1 MVVADLESRADGIAK
16 GAKGAKGA
24 KAADV
29 LVVED
34 RDSLRAMLRRTLTSQ
49 GYTVLDAESAT
60 VAARHLTR
68 ARVSVVLTDLRL
80 PGGSGMD
87 VLKAAREA
95 DPNMPVIV
103 MTAYGTVQDA
113 VAAMKDG
120 AFDFL
125 AKPVDTDHLLVLMER
140 AVGQRRLL
148 TENLILKEEYAA
160 RYGFPQIIGED
171 PALEKVSLDLQRAAG
186 SDTTVLLLGESG
198 TGKELF
204 ARALHQLSPRASG
217 PFIPINCAAIP
228 GELLENELFGHEKGA
243 YTGANARKQGKLE
256 LAHEGT
262 VLLDEMGELPLAL
275 QSKLLRVLQ
284 EREFERVG
292 GTRTLAVD
300 ARIVAATNRDL
311 KKAVEAGEF
320 REDLYFRLS
329 VFPIWIPALRERR
342 RDIPLLARHYIEKF
356 CRDVNKVPVAIPDDC
371 MQALMDYDWPG
382 NVRELANCLERA
394 VILCDDDE
402 LSVSHLGLGPTRDS
416 GVPPGFE
423 LSGTLAEV
431 GRRAQAAAEKEKI
444 RLVLDEADGD
454 RARAAEILRVSGKT
468 LLHKMREF
476 GLVEPKS
483 RPH

>member
-1 MVVADLESRADGIAK
+1 MVVAGLETRADGITK
-16 GAKGAKGA
+16 GAKRA

-34 RDSLRAMLRRTLTSQ
+34 KDSLRAMLRRTLTGQ

-60 VAARHLTR
+60 VAVRHLTR
-68 ARVSVVLTDLRL
+68 ARISVVLTDLRL

-148 TENLILKEEYAA
+148 TENLVLKEEYAA

-171 PALEKVSLDLQRAAG
+171 PALEKVSLELQRAAG
-186 SDTTVLLLGESG
+186 SDATVLLLGESG

-243 YTGANARKQGKLE
+243 FTGANARKQGKLE

-300 ARIVAATNRDL
+300 VRIVAATNRDL

-329 VFPIWIPALRERR
+329 VFPILIPALRERR
-342 RDIPLLARHYIEKF
+342 RDIPLLARHYIERF
-356 CRDVNKVPVAIPDDC
+356 CRDVNKVLIAIPDDC

-402 LSVSHLGLGPTRDS
+402 LSSSHLGLGTSRDS
-416 GVPPGFE
+416 GDAGVPSGFE

-431 GRRAQAAAEKEKI
+431 GRRAQAAAEKEKV
-444 RLVLDEADGD
+444 RRVLDEADGD
-454 RARAAEILRVSGKT
+454 RARAAEILQVSGKT

-476 GLVEPKS
+476 GLVETKN
-483 RPH
+483 

>member
-1 MVVADLESRADGIAK
+1 
-16 GAKGAKGA
+16 
-24 KAADV
+24 
-29 LVVED
+29 
-34 RDSLRAMLRRTLTSQ
+34 
-49 GYTVLDAESAT
+49 
-60 VAARHLTR
+60 
-68 ARVSVVLTDLRL
+68 
-80 PGGSGMD
+80 
-87 VLKAAREA
+87 
-95 DPNMPVIV
+95 
-103 MTAYGTVQDA
+103 
-113 VAAMKDG
+113 
-120 AFDFL
+120 
-125 AKPVDTDHLLVLMER
+125 LMER

-186 SDTTVLLLGESG
+186 SDATVLLLGESG

-243 YTGANARKQGKLE
+243 FTGANARKQGKLE

-262 VLLDEMGELPLAL
+262 VLLDEMGELPFAL

-329 VFPIWIPALRERR
+329 VFPISIPALRERR

-356 CRDVNKVPVAIPDDC
+356 CRDVNKVPVTIPDDC
-371 MQALMDYDWPG
+371 MQALTDYDWPG

-402 LSVSHLGLGPTRDS
+402 LSLSHLRLGTSRDS

-431 GRRAQAAAEKEKI
+431 GRRAQAVAEKEKI
-444 RLVLDEADGD
+444 RRVLDEADGD
-454 RARAAEILRVSGKT
+454 RSRAAEILQVSGKT

-476 GLVEPKS
+476 GLVETS
-483 RPH
+483 RPHDRE